1 VTVTVAW
8 RLHGRAVITSLV
20 LIGCAVVP
28 LVVAGIELPRI
39 AAEGGPRLWI
49 EFAPQSYS
57 PHYPDL
63 VLQALWMLIA
73 AFVGVPLAGRDIAQ
87 GTARFAWTQGA
98 SRGRWLLGTL
108 LPVAGALTLAAV
120 AFGLVFGWFFRVYTP
135 AIGRWTAFELF
146 APALA
151 GWTLAGLTLG
161 LLAGVVLRRSS
172 RALAA
177 ALAAYWALDSLVS
190 RYLRPRY
197 LPPAPGPAPHG
208 PARAAALL
216 VGRGPGGAWSYQ
228 PGGRF
233 WTFQFIELAL
243 LLAVAAACTGLT
255 YWLISGARVPGLTRR
270 WPAWGRS
277 GRELAVALGPFAAVA
292 LVLLITGLR
301 MHAEARP
308 RLPLPD
314 RLDLLLLVPLLLGA
328 FLGGP
333 LVAREITRGTAT
345 FAWTQGMTRRRWA
358 AGRLLRVGVPLALG
372 ALTVGLIAS
381 WWAAPFTADR
391 LTSSLFDLYPP
402 VYVGWTLVA
411 FTLGA
416 LLGTVLREP
425 ASAIVLTLIGVY
437 VLMIINGTARDYY
450 LPPAHGTRFPRG
462 ADQVSGSFV
471 QADGQPLT
479 AAQNRGLNAATN
491 QGPGMGP
498 WMAQHHVVLLMGYQP
513 LDRFW
518 ALQAIVAGGLL
529 TLSGLLAAATIWLVR
544 RRPA

>member
-1 VTVTVAW
+1 
-8 RLHGRAVITSLV
+8 VITSLV
-20 LIGCAVVP
+20 LAGCALVP
-28 LVVAGIELPRI
+28 VIVAAIELPRI
-39 AAEGGPRLWI
+39 VHGFGLRPWVQV
-49 EFAPQSYS
+49 APQSYS

-63 VLQALWMLIA
+63 ALQAVWMLIA

-108 LPVAGALTLAAV
+108 LPVAGTLTVAAV

-161 LLAGVVLRRSS
+161 MLAGVVLRRSN

-177 ALAAYWALDSLVS
+177 ALLAYWALDSLVS

-216 VGRGPGGAWSYQ
+216 VSQGPGRAWSYQ

-233 WTFQFIELAL
+233 WTFQLIELAVL
-243 LLAVAAACTGLT
+243 VVVAALCTGLT
-255 YWLISGARVPGLTRR
+255 YWLISGSGLPSLTRR
-270 WPAWGRS
+270 WPSWRWPSRGRS
-277 GRELAVALGPFAAVA
+277 GREAALVLGAFGAAA

-301 MHAEARP
+301 MHAGLRP
-308 RLPLPD
+308 LLPPSD

-333 LVAREITRGTAT
+333 LVAREITQGTAT
-345 FAWTQGMTRRRWA
+345 FAWTQGVTRRRWA
-358 AGRLLRVGVPLALG
+358 AGRLLRLGVPLALG
-372 ALTVGLIAS
+372 ALAVGLIAS
-381 WWAAPFTADR
+381 WWAAPFTGDR

-402 VYVGWTLVA
+402 VYVGWALVT

-425 ASAIVLTLIGVY
+425 ASAIVLTLIGAY
-437 VLMIINGTARDYY
+437 VLMIINGSVRDYY
-450 LPPAHGTRFPRG
+450 LPPAHGTLFPRG
-462 ADQVSGSFV
+462 AAQVSGSFV

-479 AAQNRGLNAATN
+479 AAQNRGLSTAMG
-491 QGPGMGP
+491 QGPRMGP
-498 WMAQHHVVLLMGYQP
+498 WMAQHHVVWLMGYQP

-518 ALQAIVAGGLL
+518 ALQAIVGGGLL
-529 TLSGLLAAATIWLVR
+529 TVSGLLAAATIWLVR

>member
-1 VTVTVAW
+1 VTVAVAW

-20 LIGCAVVP
+20 LAGCALVP

-49 EFAPQSYS
+49 EFAPQNYS

-63 VLQALWMLIA
+63 ALQALWMLIA

-135 AIGRWTAFELF
+135 AIGQWTAFELF

-161 LLAGVVLRRSS
+161 LLAGVVLRRSN

-177 ALAAYWALDSLVS
+177 ALVAYWALDSLVS

-208 PARAAALL
+208 PARAPALL
-216 VGRGPGGAWSYQ
+216 VSRGPGGVWSYQ

-243 LLAVAAACTGLT
+243 LLAVAALCTGLT
-255 YWLISGARVPGLTRR
+255 YWLISGARLPGVTPR
-270 WPAWGRS
+270 WRFLAAWSRHSRG
-277 GRELAVALGPFAAVA
+277 LAVALGLFAATALMLVITGPGLHA
-292 LVLLITGLR
+292 AARAQLAHLVLPG
-301 MHAEARP
+301 EVY
-308 RLPLPD
+308 
-314 RLDLLLLVPLLLGA
+314 LVLALPLLLGA

-333 LVAREITRGTAT
+333 LVAREIAQGTAT
-345 FAWTQGMTRRRWA
+345 FAWTQGVTRRRWVT
-358 AGRLLRVGVPLALG
+358 GELLRVGAPLALG
-372 ALTVGLIAS
+372 ALAVGLIMI
-381 WWAAPFTADR
+381 WWAAPFTVFR
-391 LTSSLFDLYPP
+391 LDSWLFDVYPP
-402 VYVGWTLVA
+402 VYAGWTLAA

-416 LLGTVLREP
+416 LLGTALSEP
-425 ASAIVLTLIGVY
+425 VSAIVLTL
-437 VLMIINGTARDYY
+437 
-450 LPPAHGTRFPRG
+450 
-462 ADQVSGSFV
+462 VSL
-471 QADGQPLT
+471 LT
-479 AAQNRGLNAATN
+479 A
-491 QGPGMGP
+491 
-498 WMAQHHVVLLMGYQP
+498 VVLSQPDDGYSLVQSYQ
-513 LDRFW
+513 LSGRFW
-518 ALQAIVAGGLL
+518 LLQAIVAGGLVA
-529 TLSGLLAAATIWLVR
+529 LSGLLAAATIWLVR

>member
-1 VTVTVAW
+1 MTASYAW

-20 LIGCAVVP
+20 LAGCAMVP

-39 AAEGGPRLWI
+39 VHGFGLRPWVQV
-49 EFAPQSYS
+49 APQSYS

-63 VLQALWMLIA
+63 ALQALWMLIA

-108 LPVAGALTLAAV
+108 LPVAGVLTAAAV

-161 LLAGVVLRRSS
+161 MLAGVVLRRSN

-177 ALAAYWALDSLVS
+177 ALLGYWALDSLVS

-216 VGRGPGGAWSYQ
+216 VSQGPGGAWSYQ

-233 WTFQFIELAL
+233 WTFQFIELAVL
-243 LLAVAAACTGLT
+243 VVVAALCTGLT
-255 YWLISGARVPGLTRR
+255 YWLISGSGLPSLTRR
-270 WPAWGRS
+270 WRFLAAWSRPSRG
-277 GRELAVALGPFAAVA
+277 LAVALGLFAAAALMLVITGPGLHA
-292 LVLLITGLR
+292 AARARQAYLVLPG
-301 MHAEARP
+301 EVY
-308 RLPLPD
+308 
-314 RLDLLLLVPLLLGA
+314 LVLALPLLLGA

-333 LVAREITRGTAT
+333 LVAREITQGTAT
-345 FAWTQGMTRRRWA
+345 FAWTQGVTRRRWVT
-358 AGRLLRVGVPLALG
+358 GQLLRVGTPLALG
-372 ALTVGLIAS
+372 ALAVGLIAT
-381 WWAAPFTADR
+381 WWAAPFTIFR
-391 LTSSLFDLYPP
+391 LDTWLFDVYPP
-402 VYVGWTLVA
+402 VYVGWTLAA

-416 LLGTVLREP
+416 LLGTALGEP
-425 ASAIVLTLIGVY
+425 ASAIGLTLVSLI
-437 VLMIINGTARDYY
+437 TA
-450 LPPAHGTRFPRG
+450 
-462 ADQVSGSFV
+462 
-471 QADGQPLT
+471 
-479 AAQNRGLNAATN
+479 
-491 QGPGMGP
+491 
-498 WMAQHHVVLLMGYQP
+498 VLLSQP
-513 LDRFW
+513 DGGDSLVQSHQSSGRFW
-518 ALQAIVAGGLL
+518 LLQVLFAGGLVMV
-529 TLSGLLAAATIWLVR
+529 SGLLAAATVWLVR

>member
-1 VTVTVAW
+1 VTVAVAW

-20 LIGCAVVP
+20 LAGCALVP
-28 LVVAGIELPRI
+28 LVVAGIELPGI

-49 EFAPQSYS
+49 EFAPQNYS

-63 VLQALWMLIA
+63 ALQALWMLIA

-151 GWTLAGLTLG
+151 GWTLAGLALG
-161 LLAGVVLRRSS
+161 LLAGVVLRRSN

-177 ALAAYWALDSLVS
+177 ALLAYWALDSLVS

-216 VGRGPGGAWSYQ
+216 VSQGPAGAWSYQ

-243 LLAVAAACTGLT
+243 LLAVAALCTGLT
-255 YWLISGARVPGLTRR
+255 YWLISGARLPSLIRDWPSWR
-270 WPAWGRS
+270 WPSWGRS
-277 GRELAVALGPFAAVA
+277 GREVALVLGAFGAAA

-301 MHAEARP
+301 MHAGPRP
-308 RLPLPD
+308 LLPPSD

-333 LVAREITRGTAT
+333 LVAREITQGTAT
-345 FAWTQGMTRRRWA
+345 FAWTQGVTRRRWA
-358 AGRLLRVGVPLALG
+358 ASQLLRLGAPLALG
-372 ALTVGLIAS
+372 ALAVGLVVS
-381 WWAAPFTADR
+381 WWAAPFTGDR

-416 LLGTVLREP
+416 LLGTALREP
-425 ASAIVLTLIGVY
+425 ASAIVLTVVCLYVMLILVGAASGIYLY
-437 VLMIINGTARDYY
+437 VPLN
-450 LPPAHGTRFPRG
+450 
-462 ADQVSGSFV
+462 DQS
-471 QADGQPLT
+471 
-479 AAQNRGLNAATN
+479 
-491 QGPGMGP
+491 PG
-498 WMAQHHVVLLMGYQP
+498 
-513 LDRFW
+513 RFW

-529 TLSGLLAAATIWLVR
+529 TVSGLLAAATIWLVR